1 VESVKNNINPQ
12 IPAEGIDF
20 NKLLVIMR
28 NNLVWIALIF
38 ITINLTAYLIIR
50 YTQDRYESS
59 SEIKLDVKDEAS
71 ELGINM
77 VTGQAPQNT
86 DIISGEIEMIRSK
99 LFLNQVLD
107 S

>member
-1 VESVKNNINPQ
+1 VEPVKNNINHH

-20 NKLLVIMR
+20 NKLLVIVR

-50 YTQDRYESS
+50 YTQDHYESS

-77 VTGQAPQNT
+77 LAGQAPQNT
-86 DIISGEIEMIRSK
+86 DLISGEIEMIRSR
-99 LFLNQVLD
+99 LFLSQVLIH
-107 S
+107 